1 MRKLGAAAVAVGY
14 EEAAMLDPVGSYVV
28 RVINFEGPPP
38 SSAPQQETWTLFC
51 EQPEGVIRSAR
62 QVFVARNERRTLD
75 LRSDCKVRR

>member
-1 MRKLGAAAVAVGY
+1 VSRVGGGAAA
-14 EEAAMLDPVGSYVV
+14 
-28 RVINFEGPPP
+28 RVINYAGVEPWTGSVKFEGPPP